1 MKALKSFEAYAC
13 QLCQSQMLW
22 ERRGHQPCGPA
33 ELLGMTGGGGRSC
46 GGVLTINLKLSS
58 VAGSFDM

>member
-1 MKALKSFEAYAC
+1 MKALKSFAVYTC
-13 QLCQSQMLW
+13 QLCQSPMLS

-33 ELLGMTGGGGRSC
+33 ELLGRAGGGRSC
-46 GGVLTINLKLSS
+46 GGVLTISVKLSS